1 MTDIL
6 ANPAFGILL
15 TIITFQAGL
24 YIYRRTGLVF
34 LHPVV
39 ISLSLCIAFL
49 LIFKIDYKYYKQGGD
64 MISFFLG
71 PATVILAV
79 PLYKHLSALLKN
91 IVPILIGVV
100 VGSVTALVS
109 VILLGQL
116 LGLECDLIISLL
128 AKSVTIPIGV
138 EMTRQLG
145 GNPSV
150 IVIVIFATGLLG
162 AVIGPSILKL
172 CRIKNSIAVGIAL
185 GTASHAIGTSRAIE
199 IGEVEGAMG
208 GLAIGLAGLATVL
221 AAPLI
226 MHLLL

>member
-6 ANPAFGILL
+6 ANPAFGILM
-15 TIITFQAGL
+15 TIVTFQAGL

-34 LHPVV
+34 LHPMLV
-39 ISLSLCIAFL
+39 SLCLCISFL
-49 LIFKIDYKYYKQGGD
+49 VVFKIDYKYYKVGGD

-79 PLYKHLSALLKN
+79 PLYKHLDALKKS
-91 IVPILIGVV
+91 IAPILIGVV
-100 VGSVTALVS
+100 VGSVVAIVS

-116 LGLECDLIISLL
+116 LELDRNLIVSLL
-128 AKSVTIPIGV
+128 AKSVTIPIGA
-138 EMTRQLG
+138 ELTRQLG

-150 IVIVIFATGLLG
+150 AVMAIFITGLLG
-162 AVIGPSILKL
+162 AIIGPTILKL
-172 CRIKNSIAVGIAL
+172 CRIKNRIAIGIAL
-185 GTASHAIGTSRAIE
+185 GTGSHAIGTSRAIE

-208 GLAIGLAGLATVL
+208 GLAIGLAGLATVF

-226 MHLLL
+226 INLLL